1 MSQLDITTYLNMV
14 KKKEGITPST
24 AIGDVIKK
32 KAEKVG
38 KKVFLTY
45 IRDFDK
51 GIEEKYTYKDMYIQ
65 SNRVANGLAKLGL
78 KKGDG
83 ISVFEINSPEYLFS
97 LFAVW
102 KLGCYVVLVNTGL
115 RGDGLQYIIDHSD
128 SKVFLLHWTLIDAYL
143 NIKDNLPNIKHVIVD
158 INEAPPDFKLPD
170 GTISLQ
176 SVMEATDEDIE
187 VEIDPSA
194 IAYLIY
200 TSGTTGRPKATS
212 FFYGKTLMGD
222 ALAFMGLLA
231 FAMGRPGDVFFT
243 CLPLFHGNALQ
254 LTTMPGYMMEWP
266 VVLSKRFSASRFW
279 DIIRKYKVTNFNLLG
294 SMPQYLL
301 KQPPKDSDKDNKVW
315 RVNSAACP
323 KELIR
328 DFEERFD
335 LKVYEG
341 YGAVDG
347 GGFFLGTYGR
357 DAENP
362 PVGTMGKPAE
372 NMIAEIMDDEDKIYS
387 EPENVGELVFLVKEE
402 EKVQRQVKYYKDE
415 AASKSLIQKG
425 ADGQLWFHTGDLA
438 TKDKDGWFFFVDR
451 KKDSIRRRGEN
462 IAAWSIE
469 RVINGHEKVLESAA
483 YGIKSSQVGE
493 DYAEDEVMVAVVLKP
508 GETIAPDELL
518 KFCEGKLA
526 TFQIPRFLEFVDK
539 LPKSEVH
546 RIMKRYLKDQGV
558 SEKTYDREAG
568 NFFKKG

>member
-1 MSQLDITTYLNMV
+1 MSQQDITTYLNMV
-14 KKKEGITPST
+14 KKKEGITPTT
-24 AIGDVIKK
+24 ALGDVIKR

-51 GIEEKYTYKDMYIQ
+51 GIEEKYTYKDMHIQ
-65 SNRVANGLAKLGL
+65 SNRLANGLKNLGL

-83 ISVFEINSPEYLFS
+83 ISIFEINSPEYIFS
-97 LFAVW
+97 LFSAW

-128 SKVFLLHWTLIDAYL
+128 SKAFLLNWTLIDVYL

-158 INEAPPDFKLPD
+158 INESPPDFKLPE
-170 GTISLQ
+170 GAVSLQ
-176 SVMEATDEDIE
+176 SVMDASDEDIE
-187 VEIDPSA
+187 VEIYPKA

-212 FFYGKTLMGD
+212 FFYGKSLMGD

-231 FAMGRPGDVFFT
+231 FAVGRPGDVLFT

-254 LTTMPGYMMEWP
+254 LTTMPGYIMEWP

-279 DIIRKYKVTNFNLLG
+279 DIIRKYKITNFNLLG

-301 KQPPKDSDKDNKVW
+301 KQPLKENDKDNKVW

-323 KELIR
+323 KELIQ
-328 DFEERFD
+328 DFEDRFD
-335 LKVYEG
+335 LKVYEA

-362 PVGTMGKPAE
+362 PVGTMGKPAA
-372 NMIAEIMDDEDKIYS
+372 NMIAEIMDDEGKILAPD
-387 EPENVGELVFLVKEE
+387 EVGELVFLVREE
-402 EKVQRQVKYYKDE
+402 EKAQRQVKYYKDD
-415 AASKSLIQKG
+415 AASKRLIQKG

-438 TKDKDGWFFFVDR
+438 TKDKDGWFYFVDR

-469 RVINGHEKVLESAA
+469 RVINSHDKVLESAA

-508 GETIAPDELL
+508 GESLTPEEILEH
-518 KFCEGKLA
+518 CEGKLA
-526 TFQIPRFLEFVDK
+526 TFQIPRFIEFVEK

-546 RIMKRYLKDQGV
+546 RIMKRYLKDLGV
-558 SEKTYDREAG
+558 TEKTYDRESAS
-568 NFFKKG
+568 FFKKP

>member
-24 AIGDVIKK
+24 AIGDVIKR

-51 GIEEKYTYKDMYIQ
+51 AIEEKYTYKDMYIQ
-65 SNRVANGLAKLGL
+65 SNRITNGLVKLGL

-128 SKVFLLHWTLIDAYL
+128 SKAFLLHWTLIDAYL
-143 NIKDNLPNIKHVIVD
+143 NIKDNLPNIKHIIVD

-402 EKVQRQVKYYKDE
+402 EKAQRQVKYYKDE
-415 AASKSLIQKG
+415 AASKSLVQKG

-508 GETIAPDELL
+508 SETIAPDELL

-558 SEKTYDREAG
+558 SEKTYDREVG